1 MISKN
6 ELIVGV
12 LVLVAGVVIYG
23 FAPAAAAPGGGFL
36 FMGGAAHTTSHYIG
50 GGLAVVFGL
59 AGVAMYK
66 KVSKATLGVAVLS
79 LILGIVF
86 VLDAAPSGLLYPM
99 WSPHGQAMATTGGL
113 TILVGLGGVVA
124 AVALKPKVKT

>member
-1 MISKN
+1 MVSKN
-6 ELIVGV
+6 DLIIGV

-36 FMGGAAHTTSHYIG
+36 FMGGAAHATSHYIG
-50 GGLAVVFGL
+50 AALAVVFGL

-86 VLDAAPSGLLYPM
+86 LLDAPGNPLYGM
-99 WSPHGQAMATTGGL
+99 WTPHGSAMATTGGL
-113 TILVGLGGVVA
+113 TMLVGLAGVVA
-124 AVALKPKVKT
+124 AVALKPTAKT

>member
-1 MISKN
+1 MLSKN
-6 ELIVGV
+6 DLIIGV
-12 LVLVAGVVIYG
+12 LVLVAGLVIYG

-36 FMGGAAHTTSHYIG
+36 FMKGPAHATSHYIG
-50 GGLAVVFGL
+50 AALAVIFGL

-86 VLDAAPSGLLYPM
+86 ILDAPGNQLYGM
-99 WSPHGQAMATTGGL
+99 WTPHGSAMATTGGL
-113 TILVGLGGVVA
+113 TMLVGLVGVVA
-124 AVALKPKVKT
+124 AVALKPKAKN